1 MISSAGVGR
10 HSCEW
15 ITQRL
20 PLERA
25 QPLITTIRDIVLKL
39 TGIQTG
45 YIISPLDVVLLQSM
59 YTEIKF
65 HCLKIRP
72 KWILETI
79 FNSFLTCDLDHK
91 NILTNSQRF
100 EFRAPFCSDSQPF
113 LVFLQPA
120 LAVPAGQMIECS
132 FLVLL
137 HFPPF

>member
-10 HSCEW
+10 HSYEW

-20 PLERA
+20 PLERTE
-25 QPLITTIRDIVLKL
+25 PLITTIRDIVLKL

-45 YIISPLDVVLLQSM
+45 NIISPLDVVLLQSM
-59 YTEIKF
+59 YAEIEF

-79 FNSFLTCDLDHK
+79 FDSFLTCDLDHK
-91 NILTNSQRF
+91 NILTSWQRF
-100 EFRAPFCSDSQPF
+100 EFRAPFWSDSQSF

-120 LAVPAGQMIECS
+120 LAVPAGQTIECS